1 MGYQML
7 TPQMNVKLINKFQGF
22 NYAYNVLGQFLVL
35 GKNEDLMVMWLK
47 DKVGANSKQASDC
60 AKCLKEWCDAFL

>member
-1 MGYQML
+1 ML
-7 TPQMNVKLINKFQGF
+7 FQGF
-22 NYAYNVLGQFLVL
+22 NFAYNVLGQFLVL

-47 DKVGANSKQASDC
+47 DKVGANAKQAGDC